1 MSHQNQ
7 EMSFSNILR
16 HRAIFLPLVLICM
29 AFMYC
34 VLLGVYLQSLLNEE
48 FIVLHVEKNLLLS
61 AISLVIFI
69 PLFCLGLINR
79 NFYFFILPIIILCVP
94 NAINDL
100 FPSFWASPLSD
111 AGSTSLPLITHID
124 IFLLGSFYILRNSS
138 SLGDHSRIYA
148 SNIIFCISLSL
159 FFLSIISILANM
171 VNGSELLTLSILG
184 NNFQIRYLFFM
195 SILLRFVNNFDI
207 NNFFKGYIV
216 AFLLLLIESTL
227 FTVASGANELT
238 SGNFGTNTLGV
249 LCGFSFILVSQFLKN
264 SKGIIKNLFLLL
276 VFLALILTG
285 TNSAILSLVLSY
297 VFLYIVRIFGV
308 YLSCIFVSILSIT
321 IFTYN
326 YSLIIN
332 LFEPLQLFLK
342 TDYQYLISQDMV
354 GGPITSILTR
364 LVLWSS
370 SFGIFIEYPF
380 GIGFSSFNFLKES
393 FGFTVPVFIDP
404 HNDYINIFVQYGFFG
419 GIIVLYT
426 IYLAPYLMQALKK
439 ENLYFI
445 STIFIYIFLTSL
457 TNSNFNKHQFFFLAI
472 FSFFSFFIHSFKN
485 RSQ

>member
-1 MSHQNQ
+1 MSNQNQ

-16 HRAIFLPLVLICM
+16 HRAISLPLVLICM

-48 FIVLHVEKNLLLS
+48 FIVLYVEKNLLLS

-111 AGSTSLPLITHID
+111 TGSTSLPLITHID
-124 IFLLGSFYILRNSS
+124 IFLLGSFCILRNSA
-138 SLGDHSRIYA
+138 SLKDYSRIYA

-159 FFLSIISILANM
+159 FFLSIISTLVNM
-171 VNGSELLTLSILG
+171 INGSALLTLSILG
-184 NNFQIRYLFFM
+184 NNFQIRYLFYM
-195 SILLRFVNNFDI
+195 SILLRFVNNFDV
-207 NNFFKGYIV
+207 NNFFKGYIL
-216 AFLLLLIESTL
+216 AFLLLLIESML

-249 LCGFSFILVSQFLKN
+249 LCGFTFILVSQFLKK
-264 SKGIIKNLFLLL
+264 SVIKNLFLLL
-276 VFLALILTG
+276 VFLALMLTE
-285 TNSAILSLVLSY
+285 TKSAILSLILSY
-297 VFLYIVRIFGV
+297 VFLYIIRIFGT
-308 YLSCIFVSILSIT
+308 YMSFIFVSILSMV
-321 IFTYN
+321 IFAYN
-326 YSLIIN
+326 YDFITT

-354 GGPITSILTR
+354 GGPISSILTR
-364 LVLWSS
+364 LVLWTS

-393 FGFTVPVFIDP
+393 FGFTLPVFIDP
-404 HNDYINIFVQYGFFG
+404 HNDYLNIFVQYGFIG
-419 GIIVLYT
+419 GILVLYT
-426 IYLAPYLMQALKK
+426 IYLAPFLIQDLKK

-445 STIFIYIFLTSL
+445 STIFIYILLTSL
-457 TNSNFNKHQFFFLAI
+457 SNSNFNKHQFFFLAI
-472 FSFFSFFIHSFKN
+472 FSFFSIFTHSFKN
-485 RSQ
+485 SSK

>member
-1 MSHQNQ
+1 MSNQNQ
-7 EMSFSNILR
+7 EMSFTNILR
-16 HRAIFLPLVLICM
+16 YRAINLSLVLICM
-29 AFMYC
+29 AFIYC

-48 FIVLHVEKNLLLS
+48 FITTYVEKNMLLS

-69 PLFCLGLINR
+69 LLLCIGLINR

-124 IFLLGSFYILRNSS
+124 IFLLGSFCILRNSTSLRDS
-138 SLGDHSRIYA
+138 SKVFA
-148 SNIIFCISLSL
+148 SNIIFYISLSL

-195 SILLRFVNNFDI
+195 SILLRFVNNFDV
-207 NNFFKGYIV
+207 NNFFKGYIL
-216 AFLLLLIESTL
+216 AFLLLLVESTL
-227 FTVASGANELT
+227 FTVASGVNELT

-249 LCGFSFILVSQFLKN
+249 LCGFTFILVSQFLKN

-276 VFLALILTG
+276 VFLALIFTG

-297 VFLYIVRIFGV
+297 VFLYIIRIFGI
-308 YLSCIFVSILSIT
+308 YLSCIFVSILSMV
-321 IFTYN
+321 IFAYN
-326 YSLIIN
+326 YSFIST
-332 LFEPLQLFLK
+332 LFEPLLLFLK
-342 TDYQYLISQDMV
+342 TDYQYLINQDMV
-354 GGPITSILTR
+354 GGPISSILTR
-364 LVLWSS
+364 LVLWTS

-393 FGFTVPVFIDP
+393 FGFSVPVFIDP
-404 HNDYINIFVQYGFFG
+404 HNDYLNIFVQYGFIG
-419 GIIVLYT
+419 GILVLYT
-426 IYLAPYLMQALKK
+426 IYLAPFLIQDLKK

-457 TNSNFNKHQFFFLAI
+457 SNSNFNKHQFFFLAI
-472 FSFFSFFIHSFKN
+472 FTFFTLFNHSFKN
-485 RSQ
+485 ISK